1 MDALPVAQHRAT
13 ELAELRRRA
22 YGPNADIH
30 NDPAALA
37 RLHELETLERPP
49 LQAAQEVADA
59 GIAEHRERADAAA
72 PTVSTW
78 LDDLAPTREHGE
90 PRADGEPRAADD
102 EPSDEVVAPEKNG
115 RRRAK
120 RIAAA
125 AGVFVMGVAVGVL
138 AVISLQPQ
146 PAFTMAAQEGL
157 GDIDPTLPMQF
168 GYWGEVDEGS
178 MTSYGTFGEFDVW
191 SASGDGGST
200 CLFLTD
206 GIEFGGM
213 GCADV
218 GLDPLVDI
226 GAFYGYGR
234 IEDDR
239 IPSGST
245 ARLLLQD
252 GRIEGWL
259 SEPDLPEVTVYT
271 P

>member
-1 MDALPVAQHRAT
+1 MDVLPVAQDRAT

-30 NDPAALA
+30 DDPAALA

-49 LQAAQEVADA
+49 VQAAQEAADA
-59 GIAEHRERADAAA
+59 GVAEDRERADAAA
-72 PTVSTW
+72 PTASM
-78 LDDLAPTREHGE
+78 LFADLAPTSEHGE
-90 PRADGEPRAADD
+90 PSAEDERRVSDGETSAEA
-102 EPSDEVVAPEKNG
+102 VGPEKSG

-125 AGVFVMGVAVGVL
+125 AGVFVVGVAVGAL
-138 AVISLQPQ
+138 ALISLQPQ

-168 GYWGEVDEGS
+168 GYWSEVEEGS
-178 MTSYGTFGEFDVW
+178 MTSYGTFGQFDVW

-213 GCADV
+213 GCADL

-234 IEDDR
+234 VDDDR
-239 IPSGST
+239 IPTGST
-245 ARLLLQD
+245 ARLLLHD
-252 GRIEGWL
+252 GQIEGWL
-259 SEPDLPEVTVYT
+259 SEPRTPEIEVYT